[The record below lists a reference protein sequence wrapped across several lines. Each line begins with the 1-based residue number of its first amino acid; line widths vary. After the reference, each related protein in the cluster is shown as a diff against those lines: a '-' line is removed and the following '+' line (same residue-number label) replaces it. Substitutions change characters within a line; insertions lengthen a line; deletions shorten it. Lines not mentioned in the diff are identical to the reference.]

1 MYLAVLG
8 LRCSTWD
15 VLAAACGIFKTEMK
29 MLFYWY
35 TYIYVYSLFAYFS
48 SCGIPDPVPWPGVEP
63 SSPAPG
69 VQSLSPWITGSPA
82 PGNRSAGL
90 PGRAVGSRLQ
100 HQPPWQGSHGA
111 PTVSSALPSRV
122 ALTPLRALGSSPGK
136 RGAHRPEGV
145 RGVCGCRPAPAGPRS
160 CDRKPRGAGGSGLP
174 GYLNINTIL
183 AKFIPLLWK
192 FITNKLKIIDS
203 LHKHGIIL
211 NINYVL

>member
-1 MYLAVLG
+1 M
-8 LRCSTWD
+8 
-15 VLAAACGIFKTEMK
+15 
-29 MLFYWY
+29 
-35 TYIYVYSLFAYFS
+35 
-48 SCGIPDPVPWPGVEP
+48 
-63 SSPAPG
+63 
-69 VQSLSPWITGSPA
+69 QSLSPWITGSPA

-160 CDRKPRGAGGSGLP
+160 CDRKPRGARGSGLP
-174 GYLNINTIL
+174 GLKSGDLSSFRRSCCGTHGCSAPL
-183 AKFIPLLWK
+183 CFPDTSLEMGVAPSHIPGQRGEAGRGG
-192 FITNKLKIIDS
+192 FQPCPQSQTS
-203 LHKHGIIL
+203 CGF
-211 NINYVL
+211 